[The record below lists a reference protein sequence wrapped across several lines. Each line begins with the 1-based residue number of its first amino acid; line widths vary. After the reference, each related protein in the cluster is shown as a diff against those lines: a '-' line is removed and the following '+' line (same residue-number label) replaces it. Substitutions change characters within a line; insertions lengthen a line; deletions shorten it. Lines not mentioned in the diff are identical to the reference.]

1 MNEYRPVPGNAD
13 PAALPKIS
21 NAVLKRF
28 LKRPPNFES
37 LYRRLRTTN
46 PGAAEWLLSVTEGI
60 APANTS
66 EKEKYA
72 TVALQLYNMLLE
84 QHDINE
90 LSARLGAN
98 YHITGPSESSKHVD
112 SRDKKSSQEDVA
124 HDCVDEQG

>member
-1 MNEYRPVPGNAD
+1 MNEYRPVPGSTT

-46 PGAAEWLLSVTEGI
+46 PGAAEWLLAAAEGI
-60 APANTS
+60 APANTE

-90 LSARLGAN
+90 LTARLGAS
-98 YHITGPSESSKHVD
+98 YRLSSASTPNKCTNCRND
-112 SRDKKSSQEDVA
+112 IPPGDA
-124 HDCVDEQG
+124 CDCLDGQS

>member
-1 MNEYRPVPGNAD
+1 MNEYRPVPGNTT

-28 LKRPPNFES
+28 LKRPPNFET

-46 PGAAEWLLSVTEGI
+46 PGAAEWLLSVTEGM
-60 APANTS
+60 APSNTG

-90 LSARLGAN
+90 LTTRLGAS
-98 YHITGPSESSKHVD
+98 YRMSSTPAPKKCITCQKDISLENEACDCMNK
-112 SRDKKSSQEDVA
+112 QE
-124 HDCVDEQG
+124 